1 MKKFTIALAFFLGA
15 IQFLPAQNSGPTFS
29 IKELD
34 AMNKLELANIY
45 VLQMKRFTQ
54 LLPFIAFNQF
64 SAETE
69 SDLGVPKTS
78 FNMEALSRIDSLVTG
93 FNDGMEK
100 DLPNIIPFSDKDRII
115 NAILFLQKN
124 IEVVENGMK

>member
-1 MKKFTIALAFFLGA
+1 MKKITIAFAFLLGA
-15 IQFLPAQNSGPTFS
+15 IQFVPAQGGGPSFT

-54 LLPFIAFNQF
+54 IMPFVAFNQY
-64 SAETE
+64 STETE
-69 SDLGVPKTS
+69 SDLGVPKTT
-78 FNMEALSRIDSLVTG
+78 FNMQALSRIDSLVTG
-93 FNDGMEK
+93 FNEGMEK
-100 DLPNIIPFSDKDRII
+100 DLPNIIPFSDKERII
-115 NAILFLQKN
+115 NAILFLQRN

>member
-1 MKKFTIALAFFLGA
+1 MKKIIIAFAFCLGA
-15 IQFLPAQNSGPTFS
+15 IQVLPAQNSGPSFT

-54 LLPFIAFNQF
+54 LMPFIAFNQF
-64 SAETE
+64 SSETE
-69 SDLGVPKTS
+69 SDLGIPKTT
-78 FNMEALSRIDSLVTG
+78 FNMQALSRVDSLVTG

-100 DLPNIIPFSDKDRII
+100 DLPNIIPFSDKERII
-115 NAILFLQKN
+115 NAILFLQRN